1 MLKTLNFNW
10 LILVY
15 KISLLLL
22 NQLKMS
28 SFTNE
33 INNRLKKYEPLAIIS
48 GTTLTIGGLYLFY
61 KVAKDPQGLFIN
73 HIDFI

>member
-1 MLKTLNFNW
+1 
-10 LILVY
+10 
-15 KISLLLL
+15 
-22 NQLKMS
+22 MS